1 MAIII
6 LPDAQADLLTL
17 QDYMLEKWGE
27 AAWEIAENEI
37 FEKLAMI
44 ESGILDGIP
53 IVELAAVGMADYLN
67 VLTSHHKLVY
77 RRIDRTIYV
86 YLAAG
91 HRQDFPTILMNR
103 MLRR

>member
-6 LPDAQADLLTL
+6 LPDAQADLLAL

-37 FEKLAMI
+37 FEKLAKI
-44 ESGILDGIP
+44 ESGVLNGTP
-53 IVELAAVGMADYLN
+53 IQQLAAIGMTDYLG

-77 RRIDRTIYV
+77 RRIDRTVYV

-91 HRQDFPTILMNR
+91 HRQDFPNILVNR